1 MGHILARMKPQSLQ
15 QILFSQGF
23 GTRRECDALIYQR
36 RVTVRGQ
43 LTNDPD
49 ELFDLEGLPFAVNG
63 TDWIAHERALL
74 MLHKPAG
81 YECSQKPKHWP
92 SVITLLPEPLRR
104 RSKGGVQPVGRL
116 DADTTGLL
124 LMTDDGTLI
133 HRLTS
138 PKHQVP
144 KVYQVTT
151 SEPVSA
157 EQINALQKGVKL
169 EDEPTVIAAQACEQ
183 TGTHS
188 LNLTLTEGKY
198 HQVKRMVAAAGN
210 HVVALHR
217 ASLGNLQLP
226 ADLAPGKWVWVAPEA
241 L

>member
-157 EQINALQKGVKL
+157 EQINALQKGDRK
-169 EDEPTVIAAQACEQ
+169 
-183 TGTHS
+183 S
-188 LNLTLTEGKY
+188 
-198 HQVKRMVAAAGN
+198 
-210 HVVALHR
+210 VV
-217 ASLGNLQLP
+217 
-226 ADLAPGKWVWVAPEA
+226 
-241 L
+241 